1 MPPLALHTVI
11 AKQVADRVRHRVL
24 EEERGNLYLGSTAPD
39 IRVITRW
46 ERGRTHFFD
55 LSNFDE
61 QSGVTGL
68 FHAYPRLRQ
77 PGDLSP
83 ATAAFVAGYVTHLVM
98 DELWITTI
106 YRPFFG
112 EHSPLSG
119 RLRANMMDRALQ
131 FSLDRQKRIDRDLM
145 AHVLN
150 AIARSDLALEIE
162 FIDGETLG
170 RWKELMLDVVNHPPD
185 WERFR
190 HIAGRHLRQAGVDSP
205 ERFEEFV
212 RSLPDLVD
220 ETLRYLG
227 AERVGQFMER
237 SVEEGVGAVKE
248 YLECA

>member
-1 MPPLALHTVI
+1 MPPLGLHTVV
-11 AKQVADRVRHRVL
+11 AKEVADRLRHRTL

-61 QSGVTGL
+61 QNGMAGL
-68 FHAYPRLRQ
+68 FEAYPRLRQ
-77 PGDLSP
+77 PGDLSV
-83 ATAAFVAGYVTHLVM
+83 ATGAFVAGYLTHLVM
-98 DELWITTI
+98 DELWINTI

-112 EHSPLSG
+112 ERSPLSG
-119 RLRANMMDRALQ
+119 GVRANIMDRALQ
-131 FSLDRQKRIDRDLM
+131 FSLDRQKRIDRELM

-150 AIARSDLALEIE
+150 EIARSDLALDIKV
-162 FIDGETLG
+162 IDGETLG
-170 RWKELMLDVVNHPPD
+170 RWKEVVLDVVNHPPD

-190 HIAGRHLRQAGVDSP
+190 YIASRHLRAAGIESP
-205 ERFEEFV
+205 EQFQEFLQ
-212 RSLPDLVD
+212 SLPDLVD

-227 AERVGQFMER
+227 EKRLRKFMKR
-237 SVEEGVGAVKE
+237 SREESMRAVKE

>member
-1 MPPLALHTVI
+1 MPPLGLHTII
-11 AKQVADRVRHRVL
+11 AKGVADRLRHGTL

-61 QSGVTGL
+61 QSGVAAL
-68 FHAYPRLRQ
+68 FRAYPRLHE
-77 PGDLSP
+77 PGRLSV
-83 ATAAFVAGYVTHLVM
+83 ATAAFIAGYLTHLVM
-98 DELWITTI
+98 DELWINTI

-112 EHSPLSG
+112 ERSPLGGGLS
-119 RLRANMMDRALQ
+119 ANIMDRAIQ
-131 FSLDRQKRIDRDLM
+131 FSLDRQKRIDRELM

-150 AIARSDLALEIE
+150 EIARSDLALEID

-170 RWKELMLDVVNHPPD
+170 RWKDVILDVVDHAPD

-190 HIAGRHLRQAGVDSP
+190 YVASRHLREAGIESP
-205 ERFEEFV
+205 EQFEEFV
-212 RSLPDLVD
+212 RSLPDLVE

-227 AERVGQFMER
+227 EKRVRAFMER
-237 SVEEGVGAVKE
+237 SLEESEGAVRE